1 MKKFIIFISISTI
14 ILFLGQ
20 DLNPFSPYFFTF
32 HDETQPARIQQF
44 TKELKNLHIPPRVAP
59 DMNFGIGYPV
69 FNFYAPTAYWITSF
83 FHLLNFSIINALK
96 ISFLAALI
104 LAFYGAF
111 KFFTLFFDFWPALA
125 GGFFYVLSLYFPL
138 DIFVRGN
145 LAEIWF
151 LALLPL
157 SIFFIIKISQKKIID
172 KKIFLTNTI
181 ILTIILTSHNI
192 FSLIFF
198 IWIIPFIILFSKNR
212 LINLISL
219 LTALGLG
226 AYFWLPVILETKY
239 TFAKEV
245 ATLTFY
251 QNHFLCPTQLWQSPW
266 GFGGSAPGCLNDGM
280 SFKIG
285 KVQVILF
292 IFGVFFFAYHLLISK
307 KNKSS
312 KSSFLPLYFL
322 ISTCFF
328 LFLTVYQSAFFWKLF
343 ENYLNIIQFPWRF
356 IGLSILGIAFF
367 SSYFLQAIKIPYKS
381 FLIFL
386 VILTTFL
393 LNQKYFF
400 GQKIKNEVFEKKYLS
415 QNYIKNQVAFKMA
428 EYLPKTNNYQL
439 WRSLEKKKTT
449 KNDIKKL
456 TLAPFDKK
464 KQTPIE
470 VVANL
475 ITLLSFIFLIFFSR
489 YYGKKL

>member
-1 MKKFIIFISISTI
+1 MKKIIIFISVLAI
-14 ILFLGQ
+14 IFFLGR
-20 DLNPFSPYFFTF
+20 DLNPFSSFSFTF

-44 TKELKNLHIPPRVAP
+44 TKELKNFHIPPRVAP
-59 DMNFGIGYPV
+59 DMNFGVGYPV

-83 FHLLNFSIINALK
+83 LHLFNFPIIGVLK
-96 ISFLAALI
+96 TAFLTALI
-104 LAFYGAF
+104 FAFYGSF
-111 KFFTLFFDFWPALA
+111 KLFNLFFDFWPALA

-145 LAEIWF
+145 LAEVWF

-157 SIFFIIKISQKKIID
+157 SIFFIIKMGQKRTID
-172 KKIFLTNTI
+172 KKIFLTNTV
-181 ILTIILTSHNI
+181 ILSITLTSHNI
-192 FSLIFF
+192 FSLIFL

-219 LTALGLG
+219 LISLGLS
-226 AYFWLPVILETKY
+226 AYFWLPVILETEY

-251 QNHFLCPTQLWQSPW
+251 QNHFLCPNQLWQSPW
-266 GFGGSAPGCLNDGM
+266 GFGGSVAGCLNDGM

-285 KVQVILF
+285 KIQLILF
-292 IFGVFFFAYHLLISK
+292 IFGIILFIYHLLIGK
-307 KNKSS
+307 KNK
-312 KSSFLPLYFL
+312 FLPLLLYFF

-343 ENYLNIIQFPWRF
+343 EDYLKIIQFPWRF

-367 SSYFLQAIKIPYKS
+367 ASYLLQTIKIPYKS

-386 VILTTFL
+386 MILTTFIV
-393 LNQKYFF
+393 NQKYFF

-415 QNYIKNQVAFKMA
+415 QEYIKNQVAFKMA
-428 EYLPKTNNYQL
+428 EYLPKTNNYQF
-439 WRSLEKKKTT
+439 WRSLEKRKATQS
-449 KNDIKKL
+449 DIKKI

-464 KQTPIE
+464 KQTFIE
-470 VVANL
+470 SLANL
-475 ITLLSFIFLIFFSR
+475 ITLLSFIFLMLFSR

>member
-1 MKKFIIFISISTI
+1 MKKIIIFISILAI
-14 ILFLGQ
+14 ILFLGRC
-20 DLNPFSPYFFTF
+20 LNPFSPFFFTF

-44 TKELKNLHIPPRVAP
+44 VKELKNLHIPPRVAP

-83 FHLLNFSIINALK
+83 FHLFNFSIINALK

-104 LAFYGAF
+104 FAFYGAF

-145 LAEIWF
+145 LAEVWF

-157 SIFFIIKISQKKIID
+157 SMFFIIKISHRKIID

-181 ILTIILTSHNI
+181 ILSFILTSHNI
-192 FSLIFF
+192 FSLIFLL
-198 IWIIPFIILFSKNR
+198 WIIPYIILFSKNR

-219 LTALGLG
+219 LIALGLS
-226 AYFWLPVILETKY
+226 AYFWLPVILETRY
-239 TFAKEV
+239 TFARKI

-251 QNHFLCPTQLWQSPW
+251 QDHFLCLNQLWQSPW
-266 GFGGSAPGCLNDGM
+266 GFGGSAPGCLSDGM

-285 KVQVILF
+285 KIQLTLS
-292 IFGVFFFAYHLLISK
+292 IFGIFFFVYHLLIGK
-307 KNKSS
+307 KNKSF
-312 KSSFLPLYFL
+312 FLPSYLL
-322 ISTCFF
+322 LSTCFF
-328 LFLTVYQSAFFWKLF
+328 LFLTLYQSAFFWKLF

-367 SSYFLQAIKIPYKS
+367 SSYFLQTIKISYKS

-386 VILTTFL
+386 IILTTFL
-393 LNQKYFF
+393 INQKYFF

-428 EYLPKTNNYQL
+428 EYLPKNNNYQF
-439 WRSLEKKKTT
+439 WRSLEKREVKQS
-449 KNDIKKL
+449 DINQL
-456 TLAPFDKK
+456 TLAPFDKTK
-464 KQTPIE
+464 PTTIE
-470 VVANL
+470 NLANL
-475 ITLLSFIFLIFFSR
+475 ITLFSFIFLIFFSR